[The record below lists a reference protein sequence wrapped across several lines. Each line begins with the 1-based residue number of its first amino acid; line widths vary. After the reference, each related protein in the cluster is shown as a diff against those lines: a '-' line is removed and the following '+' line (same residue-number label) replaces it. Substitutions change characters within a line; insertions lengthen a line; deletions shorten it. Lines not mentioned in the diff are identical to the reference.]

1 MAKAKKLP
9 SGSWRVQ
16 LFVGRDSAGKPK
28 YKSFTAPTKKEA
40 EYLAA
45 NYALTLSEEKKA
57 EAPTRITFGAAMSN
71 WIDDRRYILSPTTTR
86 MYDSMHKNAYA
97 MLLDKPIVSITV
109 ADVQSAIN
117 VYAATHSPKSVRNA
131 YGLLRSVVA
140 QYNPRLLG
148 KFDRLNLP
156 SPEESDIVIPEDD
169 NVAPLILY
177 LRSLGGKDDM
187 LIVVLLAATL
197 GLRRS
202 EICALTQ
209 EDFVDGKVHISKAL
223 VPSYDGKTFVLKG
236 TKSKAGKRT
245 LDVEPGVYDMIKAYG
260 CNPETGRIISTN
272 PDRVTAR
279 YTALAKRFGVPGSLH
294 DLRHYYASTLA
305 ALNVPVK
312 YAMQRLGHST
322 PKVTEKVYQH
332 VINAYD
338 QKFTDVVNEHTF
350 RLIGG
355 SSV

>member
-28 YKSFTAPTKKEA
+28 YKSFTAPAKKEA

-57 EAPTRITFGAAMSN
+57 EAPTRITFNDAMTK
-71 WIDDRRYILSPTTTR
+71 WIDNRRNVLSPATTR
-86 MYDSMHKNAYA
+86 VYDSMQKNAYTA
-97 MLLDKPIVSITV
+97 LLNKPITSITV

-131 YGLLRSVVA
+131 YGLLRSVIA
-140 QYNPRLLG
+140 QHNPRLLG
-148 KFDRLNLP
+148 KFDQLNLP
-156 SPEESDIVIPEDD
+156 SLEDHDIVIPEDD
-169 NVAPLILY
+169 SITPMILY
-177 LRSLGGKDDM
+177 LRSLKEKDDM

-209 EDFVDGKVHISKAL
+209 DDFFDGKVRIDKAL
-223 VPSYDGKTFVLKG
+223 VLSYDNKTYVVKG
-236 TKSKAGKRT
+236 TKSKAGRRI
-245 LDVEPGVYDMIKAYG
+245 LSVEPSVYATIKAYG
-260 CNPETGRIISTN
+260 CNPRTGRIISTT
-272 PDRVTAR
+272 PARVSCR
-279 YTALAKRFGVPGSLH
+279 YTTLAKRFGVPGSLH
-294 DLRHYYASTLA
+294 DLRHYYASILA

-322 PKVTEKVYQH
+322 PQVTEKVYQH
-332 VINAYD
+332 ALSAYD
-338 QKFTDVVNEHTF
+338 QKFNDVVNEHTAH
-350 RLIGG
+350 LVGG
-355 SSV
+355 PTV

>member
-16 LFVGRDSAGKPK
+16 VFLGRDAAGKRM

-57 EAPTRITFGAAMSN
+57 EAPTRITFNDAMTK
-71 WIDDRRYILSPTTTR
+71 WINARRNVLSPATTR
-86 MYDSMHKNAYA
+86 MYDSMQKNAYT
-97 MLLDKPIVSITV
+97 LLLNKPVVSITI

-117 VYAATHSPKSVRNA
+117 AYAATHSPKSVRNA

-140 QYNPRLLG
+140 QYNPSLLR
-148 KFDRLNLP
+148 KFDQINLP
-156 SPEESDIVIPEDD
+156 KPEDHDIIIPEDSSIT
-169 NVAPLILY
+169 PMILH
-177 LRSLGGKDDM
+177 LRSLKEKDDM

-209 EDFVDGKVHISKAL
+209 EDFFDGKVRIDKAL
-223 VPSYDGKTFVLKG
+223 VPSYDNKTFVLKG
-236 TKSKAGKRT
+236 TKSKAGKRI
-245 LDVEPGVYDMIKAYG
+245 LAVEPGVYATVKAYG
-260 CNPETGRIISTN
+260 CDPRTGRIISTN
-272 PDRVTAR
+272 PARVSAR
-279 YTALAKRFGVPGSLH
+279 YTTLAKRFGVPGSLH
-294 DLRHYYASTLA
+294 DLRHYYASILA

-322 PKVTEKVYQH
+322 PQVTEKVYQH
-332 VINAYD
+332 ALSAYD
-338 QKFTDVVNEHTF
+338 EKFNEIVNEHTAQ
-350 RLIGG
+350 LIGDTG
-355 SSV
+355 V

>member
-28 YKSFTAPTKKEA
+28 YKSFTAPTRKEA
-40 EYLAA
+40 EYMAA

-57 EAPTRITFGAAMSN
+57 EAPTRITFNDAMTK
-71 WIDDRRYILSPTTTR
+71 WINARRNVLSPATTR
-86 MYDSMHKNAYA
+86 MYDSMQKNAYT
-97 MLLDKPIVSITV
+97 LLLNKPVVSITV

-131 YGLLRSVVA
+131 YGLLRSVIA
-140 QYNPRLLG
+140 QYNPNLLR
-148 KFDRLNLP
+148 KFDQLNLP
-156 SPEESDIVIPEDD
+156 KPEDHDIIIPEDSSIT
-169 NVAPLILY
+169 PMILY
-177 LRSLGGKDDM
+177 LRSLKEKDDM

-209 EDFVDGKVHISKAL
+209 EDFFDGKVRIDKAL
-223 VPSYDGKTFVLKG
+223 VPSYDNKTFVLKG
-236 TKSKAGKRT
+236 TKSKAGKRI
-245 LDVEPGVYDMIKAYG
+245 LAVEPGVYATVKAYG
-260 CNPETGRIISTN
+260 CNPRTGRIISTN
-272 PDRVTAR
+272 PARVSAR
-279 YTALAKRFGVPGSLH
+279 YTTLARRFGVPGSLH
-294 DLRHYYASTLA
+294 DLRHYYASILA

-322 PKVTEKVYQH
+322 PQVTEKVYQH
-332 VINAYD
+332 ALSAYD
-338 QKFTDVVNEHTF
+338 EKFNEIVNEHTAQ
-350 RLIGG
+350 LVGG
-355 SSV
+355 PTV